1 MVVFSPKRS
10 QKHAV
15 DEANYCFEQ
24 RPTRRRGRSHQ
35 GAYDPVGRAQ
45 ARPLLP
51 TVGYVDD
58 AYTCAEGANALVIV
72 TEWEQFRALDLARL
86 KAVMARPIIVDLRN
100 IYPPTEVAQHGF
112 LYRSIGRAL
121 AVGRSPARFR
131 QARISQR
138 KT

>member
-1 MVVFSPKRS
+1 
-10 QKHAV
+10 
-15 DEANYCFEQ
+15 
-24 RPTRRRGRSHQ
+24 
-35 GAYDPVGRAQ
+35 
-45 ARPLLP
+45 
-51 TVGYVDD
+51 
-58 AYTCAEGANALVIV
+58 
-72 TEWEQFRALDLARL
+72 
-86 KAVMARPIIVDLRN
+86 MARPIIVDLRN